1 MLEWCKQRVY
11 YRSLHSR
18 DVKRV
23 SSRESC
29 TCNLGLLSFTD
40 SCELRAGMFIIW
52 GGGFFGN
59 RILCLLLL
67 YLVRVSDLFCLESIW
82 LDLASCGLV

>member
-1 MLEWCKQRVY
+1 MLEWCKQTVY

-29 TCNLGLLSFTD
+29 TCNLGLY
-40 SCELRAGMFIIW
+40 
-52 GGGFFGN
+52 
-59 RILCLLLL
+59 LLLT
-67 YLVRVSDLFCLESIW
+67 VVN
-82 LDLASCGLV
+82 